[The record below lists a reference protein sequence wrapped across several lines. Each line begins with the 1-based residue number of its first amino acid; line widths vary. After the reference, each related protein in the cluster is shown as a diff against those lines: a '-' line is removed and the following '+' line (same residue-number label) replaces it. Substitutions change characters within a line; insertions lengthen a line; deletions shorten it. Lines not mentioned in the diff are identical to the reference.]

1 MKPLYLPTICRPF
14 WPWFSLLIEQLIA
27 QLDDDQFKVR
37 EKATAELNRIGER
50 IVPAL
55 DAALAKERPLESSN
69 RLHGLRT
76 KMIGAVLEGERPAH
90 LQSGGSPRANRH
102 AGSPAVAENNGG
114 GGAGGH
120 VDNGGSGSAEE
131 VNAQI
136 CRPFRGLVNGVAA
149 FFPRLAP
156 WATVWCRYRGW
167 RDILANAQPRSGGT
181 R

>member
-76 KMIGAVLEGERPAH
+76 KMIGAVLEGER
-90 LQSGGSPRANRH
+90 LRTYRAVEVLERIGTPE
-102 AGSPAVAENNGG
+102 ARQLLKTMAE
-114 GGAGGH
+114 GAPE
-120 VDNGGSGSAEE
+120 AM
-131 VNAQI
+131 
-136 CRPFRGLVNGVAA
+136 LTTAA
-149 FFPRLAP
+149 AAR
-156 WATVWCRYRGW
+156 
-167 RDILANAQPRSGGT
+167 
-181 R
+181 